1 MLTKVLLKDPLGT
14 EKAAQQRNFNLRLRN
29 DTQPKGM
36 A

>member
-29 DTQPKGM
+29 DTQPKSM